1 MIQLVAQ
8 MSNKAIGNGLQSSNR
23 EISDLVGAKLTR
35 ENTRRIQRRM
45 YGEEKLYQQRQKWIS
60 MA

>member
-23 EISDLVGAKLTR
+23 EISDLVVPNL
-35 ENTRRIQRRM
+35 Q
-45 YGEEKLYQQRQKWIS
+45 EKIPDAFNDGCMGRKNFINKDKNG
-60 MA
+60 